1 VAACNDVL
9 GCRYGVEL
17 RFDARSRGGVG
28 GRNFAE
34 QAGVRGRGSTQEGGI

>member
-17 RFDARSRGGVG
+17 RLTRAAAVGLGDATLQSR
-28 GRNFAE
+28 RE
-34 QAGVRGRGSTQEGGI
+34 